1 MVKLYLDEDM
11 SSRVA
16 QALRSKGLD
25 VVSSHEVGNDGLS
38 DEEQLR
44 YATKEGRHLDTNN
57 AKDFLA
63 LANQWYEKGR
73 RFPKILIL
81 REERSPR
88 HDLGAQVKTLEEF
101 LNRSAQDPDLWDCVE
116 FL

>member
-16 QALRSKGLD
+16 QALRSKGFD
-25 VVSSHEVGNDGLS
+25 VISSHEVGNDGLS

-44 YATKEGRHLDTNN
+44 YATKEGRHLVTYN

-63 LANQWYEKGR
+63 PSEPVVREGPA
-73 RFPKILIL
+73 FPKN
-81 REERSPR
+81 P
-88 HDLGAQVKTLEEF
+88 H
-101 LNRSAQDPDLWDCVE
+101 P
-116 FL
+116 

>member
-1 MVKLYLDEDM
+1 MAKLYLDEDM

-16 QALRSKGLD
+16 QALRSKGFD

-38 DEEQLR
+38 DEEQLG
-44 YATKEGRHLDTNN
+44 YVTKEGRHLVTYN

-63 LANQWYEKGR
+63 LANQWYQRGR

-81 REERSPR
+81 REDHFPR
-88 HDLGAQVKTLEEF
+88 HDLGAQIKTLEEF
-101 LNRSAQDPDLWDCVE
+101 LNRSAQDLNLWDCVE

>member
-16 QALRSKGLD
+16 QALRSKGFD
-25 VVSSHEVGNDGLS
+25 VLSSHEVGNDGLS
-38 DEEQLR
+38 DEEQLG
-44 YATKEGRHLDTNN
+44 YATKEGRHLVTYN

-63 LANQWYEKGR
+63 LANQWYEKGQ

-101 LNRSAQDPDLWDCVE
+101 LNRSAQDPNLWDCVE